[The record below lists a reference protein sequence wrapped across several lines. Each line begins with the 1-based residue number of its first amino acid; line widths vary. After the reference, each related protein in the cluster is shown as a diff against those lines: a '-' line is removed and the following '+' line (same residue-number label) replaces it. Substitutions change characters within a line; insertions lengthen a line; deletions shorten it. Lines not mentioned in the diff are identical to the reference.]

1 MSEEADSLE
10 PLRQEFA
17 NAIHDMVRE
26 CRKLGYNPTAF
37 QVMVHEHGATEA
49 VRRLLQPPVEQP
61 SDGFTRLWE
70 MGRLDLAVE
79 SLAGFDLRFESLFSP
94 EERTLARERLA
105 LYHFKPPAR

>member
-1 MSEEADSLE
+1 MSEKDEALDG
-10 PLRQEFA
+10 LREEFA

-70 MGRLDLAVE
+70 MGRLDLADE
-79 SLAGFDLRFESLFSP
+79 SLAGFDPRFEALFTP
-94 EERTLARERLA
+94 EERALSRERLA
-105 LYHFKPPAR
+105 LYSYRPSAR

>member
-1 MSEEADSLE
+1 MGEEADSLE
-10 PLRQEFA
+10 PLRKEFA
-17 NAIHDMVRE
+17 NAIHDTVRE

-70 MGRLDLAVE
+70 MGWLDLAVE
-79 SLAGFDLRFESLFSP
+79 NLARFESRFEGLFTQ
-94 EERTLARERLA
+94 EERALACQRLA
-105 LYHFKPPAR
+105 LYNFRRAG